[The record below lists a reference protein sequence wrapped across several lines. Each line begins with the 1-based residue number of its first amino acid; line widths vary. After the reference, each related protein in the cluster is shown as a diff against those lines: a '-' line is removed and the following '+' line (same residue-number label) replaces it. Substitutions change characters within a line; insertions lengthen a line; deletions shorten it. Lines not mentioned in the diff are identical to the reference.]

1 MNPLDRDSLAGAAMR
16 REAGQEGFV
25 APLRFCP
32 VTRGAFVKNQVHA
45 FCKARKR
52 RLEETEGAV
61 ELRRA

>member
-1 MNPLDRDSLAGAAMR
+1 MR